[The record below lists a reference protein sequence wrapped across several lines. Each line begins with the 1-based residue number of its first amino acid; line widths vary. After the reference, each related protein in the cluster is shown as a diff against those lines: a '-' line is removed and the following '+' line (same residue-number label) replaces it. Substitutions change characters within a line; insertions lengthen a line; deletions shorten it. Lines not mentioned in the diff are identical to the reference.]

1 MFDFE
6 IHDDFLSPDCI
17 QKVDEHITKI
27 ISEDANNFSLSLKW
41 HPGLHGVLN
50 VPRSPVYVHHW
61 SDKDLMQRVHD
72 EVNDWVYEY
81 GHEVSNSIIHIM
93 LQDSTIAWHTDQSKE
108 RSGAVTIYLNRKFRV
123 DFGGE
128 LLYNTEI
135 KSHDK
140 LSNDDIKRVTP
151 QYNRAVYFEAG
162 VNHMVTPV
170 FENVV
175 RKSIQ
180 LWLKRKD

>member
-1 MFDFE
+1 MLNSE
-6 IHDDFLSPDCI
+6 IRDDFLSPDCI
-17 QKVDEHITKI
+17 QMVDKHVMNI
-27 ISEDANNFSLSLKW
+27 ISKDENNFSLSLKW
-41 HPGLHGVLN
+41 DTTLHGVMN

-81 GHEVSNSIIHIM
+81 GHEVSHSIIHIM
-93 LQDSTIAWHTDQSKE
+93 VQDSTIAWHTDIADG
-108 RSGAVTIYLNRKFRV
+108 RSGSVSIYLNRNYRV

-128 LLYNTEI
+128 LLYNTDI
-135 KSHDK
+135 KSHER
-140 LSNDDIKRVTP
+140 LSNDEIERVTP
-151 QYNRAVYFEAG
+151 QYNRAVFMEAG
-162 VNHMVTPV
+162 ANHMVTPV

-180 LWLKRKD
+180 IWLKRKD

>member
-1 MFDFE
+1 MLDFE

-17 QKVDEHITKI
+17 RKVDEHVTKI

-41 HPGLHGVLN
+41 HPNLHGVLD
-50 VPRSPVYVHHW
+50 VPRSPVYVHEW
-61 SDKDLMQRVHD
+61 TDKDLMERVHD

-81 GHEVSNSIIHIM
+81 GHEVSHSIIHIM
-93 LQDSTIAWHTDQSKE
+93 LQDSTIAWHTDLAE
-108 RSGAVTIYLNRKFRV
+108 GRSGAVTIYLNRKFRV

-135 KSHDK
+135 KSPDK
-140 LSNDDIKRVTP
+140 LSNDDIERVTP